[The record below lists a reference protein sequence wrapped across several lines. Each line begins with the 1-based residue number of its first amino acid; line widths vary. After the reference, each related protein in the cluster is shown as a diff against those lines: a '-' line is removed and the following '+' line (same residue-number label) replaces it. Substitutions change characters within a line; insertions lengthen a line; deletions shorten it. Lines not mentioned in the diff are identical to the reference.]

1 MPKINSQYSD
11 ALEPG
16 ANTPVDE
23 FPFLRYIPDRF
34 APWKRRAKH
43 SYEKMDA
50 VWLEARRQVDSRR
63 VKGIRRNCIV
73 DKVLEGEIK
82 LDFDYT
88 PNQLNHFLGI
98 MVDGGA
104 DTTASS
110 ILISLLFLTN
120 HPEFQKKAREEIDR
134 VVGPDR

>member
-1 MPKINSQYSD
+1 
-11 ALEPG
+11 
-16 ANTPVDE
+16 
-23 FPFLRYIPDRF
+23 
-34 APWKRRAKH
+34 
-43 SYEKMDA
+43 MDA